1 MRKLT
6 ETWKNKRERG
16 VALIFAIFTLL
27 LVSAIAASL
36 VFMTNTET
44 SVNSN
49 YRAERVSSFG
59 AKSGMEEIRDR
70 MALPAT
76 DPKSLA
82 TLLPGLVP
90 VPGQPTSPNPG
101 PGVFPPAANSVLY
114 VVNEGTAQ
122 GSVQPWNATNTYLDD
137 ELCHDFALVPGQAQ
151 PTSDVRC
158 PTTQMSTGAMLVAG
172 ETAATPFTSTYPWA
186 GTKAAMT
193 YKWIRATLKQNG
205 SNQNYGVST
214 PVTPAN
220 QGTQVCWNGSNE
232 ILVNAPDLI
241 CQDNIDPTS
250 LTVPPAIKSAT
261 PVYMITAL
269 AVSSTGSTRKMVQ
282 AEVAQAPAQPFTYG
296 LYATSTACPAL
307 NFHGGGNSNPAT
319 DSYNSKN
326 GGYGNNNSFN
336 TGGNVGAI
344 GGVSLSGHSQIG
356 GNVGVQSLPGAQQQI
371 PCAGGDYVTSG
382 GAGIYNPNGNGNNNP
397 NPNVITQLS
406 QPPPSFPTPPDP
418 SPLPTANSPQ
428 PGNPAVGGTYGAVS
442 VNGVLTLAP
451 GVYNFYSLNIG
462 GGSGAIVISPPT
474 GAVVL
479 NFPSGSANP
488 LSLSGQGLLNTSNT
502 AVNPVPN
509 NLQINYGGTGTISIT
524 GQGASYAIVDAPNAA
539 IAVAGKGEFFGRII
553 GATIDYGGNG
563 KFHYDTA
570 TVTRPT
576 NNSGFQLISY
586 REISY

>member
-27 LVSAIAASL
+27 LISAIAASL

-44 SVNSN
+44 SVNKN
-49 YRAERVSSFG
+49 YRAERVSAFG
-59 AKSGMEEIRDR
+59 AKSGMEEMRDR
-70 MALPAT
+70 MALPPAN
-76 DPKSLA
+76 PQSLVN
-82 TLLPGLVP
+82 LLPGVLA
-90 VPGQPTSPNPG
+90 GNPFL
-101 PGVFPPAANSVLY
+101 PGVFPPAPNSVLY
-114 VVNEGTAQ
+114 VVNEGAAPGT
-122 GSVQPWNATNTYLDD
+122 VQPWVAGNTYMDD
-137 ELCHDFALVPGQAQ
+137 ELCHDFVLAPGQAQ
-151 PTSDVRC
+151 PTPDVRC
-158 PTTQMSTGAMLVAG
+158 PTTQMPTAAMLVAG
-172 ETAATPFTSTYPWA
+172 APVPSTYPWA
-186 GTKAAMT
+186 GTSAAMT
-193 YKWIRATLKQNG
+193 WKWVRVTLKQSG
-205 SNQNYGVST
+205 SNQSY
-214 PVTPAN
+214 PVNSASPT
-220 QGTQVCWNGSNE
+220 TQACWNGSNE

-250 LTVPPAIKSAT
+250 LTVPPAIKSTT

-282 AEVAQAPAQPFTYG
+282 AEVAQPPAQPFNYG
-296 LYATSTACPAL
+296 VYATSTACPAL

-326 GGYGNNNSFN
+326 GPYNNNNSFN

-344 GGVSLSGHSQIG
+344 GGVQLSGHSQIG
-356 GNVGVQSLPGAQQQI
+356 GNVGVQSLPGAGQQI
-371 PCAGGDYVTSG
+371 PCAGGDYVTNG

-428 PGNPAVGGTYGAVS
+428 PTNPAVGGTYGAVS
-442 VNGVLTLAP
+442 VNGQLTLAP

-462 GGSGAIVISPPT
+462 GGSGSIVISPP

-479 NFPSGSANP
+479 NFPSGSASP
-488 LSLSGQGLLNTSNT
+488 LTISGQGLLNDNT
-502 AVNPVPN
+502 AANPIPN

-524 GQGASYAIVDAPNAA
+524 GKGASYAIVDAPNAA
-539 IAVAGKGEFFGRII
+539 IAVAGNGEFFGRIV
-553 GATIDYGGNG
+553 GGTIDYGGNG
-563 KFHYDTA
+563 KFHFDTA
-570 TVTRPT
+570 SALRPQ
-576 NNSGFQLISY
+576 NNGGFTLISY
-586 REISY
+586 REIAY

>member
-186 GTKAAMT
+186 GTRAAMT
-193 YKWIRATLKQNG
+193 YKWIRVTLKQNG

-214 PVTPAN
+214 PVTQAN
-220 QGTQVCWNGSNE
+220 QLTQVCWNGSNE
-232 ILVNAPDLI
+232 ILVNAVDQV
-241 CQDNIDPTS
+241 CQDNTDPNFP
-250 LTVPPAIKSAT
+250 LANPPVIKAAT

-269 AVSSTGSTRKMVQ
+269 AVSSSGSTRKMVQ

-307 NFHGGGNSNPAT
+307 NFHGGGNNNPAT

-326 GGYGNNNSFN
+326 GNYGGQNQFNS
-336 TGGNVGAI
+336 GGSVGAI

-371 PCAGGDYVTSG
+371 PCPGGDYVTTG
-382 GAGIYNPNGNGNNNP
+382 QAGIYNPNGNGNGNGNNP
-397 NPNVITQLS
+397 NQIVQLS
-406 QPPPSFPTPPDP
+406 QPPPNFPTPPDP
-418 SPLPTANSPQ
+418 SPMPTANSPQ
-428 PGNPAVGGTYGAVS
+428 PGNPAVPGTYGAIS
-442 VNGVLTLAP
+442 VNGPLTLAP
-451 GVYNFYSLNIG
+451 GVYNIYSLSVG
-462 GGSGAIVISPPT
+462 GGSGSITVNPPGT
-474 GAVVL
+474 VVL
-479 NFPSGSANP
+479 NFPSTNTGTV
-488 LSLSGQGLLNTSNT
+488 LSISGQGII
-502 AVNPVPN
+502 NPSQVPN
-509 NLQINYGGTGTISIT
+509 NFQVNYGGTGTISIA
-524 GQGASYAIVDAPNAA
+524 GQGSQHAVVDAPKSTLN
-539 IAVAGKGEFFGRII
+539 VSGNGDFYGRLI
-553 GATIDYGGNG
+553 GGTIDYGGNG

-570 TVTRPT
+570 TVLRPQ